1 MTCSAFQHL
10 PSEWIQRKSAD
21 LKMIIL
27 AALFVP
33 LSLIGTM
40 KGDVFELY
48 AECHH
53 VSDTGLPE
61 YVPASVKGTLIIP
74 L

>member
-1 MTCSAFQHL
+1 
-10 PSEWIQRKSAD
+10 
-21 LKMIIL
+21 MIIL